1 MEERT
6 SSKGWSAEEAWL
18 GKGLVGVLE
27 EQGEGGGGRRGRWI
41 REAAGGGGWRE
52 LERDPMIGG
61 APAPVTGAAA
71 PAAGGQRTEEIIIGE
86 SGEGD
91 K

>member
-1 MEERT
+1 
-6 SSKGWSAEEAWL
+6 
-18 GKGLVGVLE
+18 
-27 EQGEGGGGRRGRWI
+27 
-41 REAAGGGGWRE
+41 
-52 LERDPMIGG
+52 MIGG